1 MEAEKLKRLYLS
13 AKTQCRRVYRLRA
26 YGRDAA
32 NEVDTL
38 PAALYSPRTTKYIVL
53 ASWRLGVETEK
64 IWQR

>member
-1 MEAEKLKRLYLS
+1 MPQSLS
-13 AKTQCRRVYRLRA
+13 TSRLRRIV
-26 YGRDAA
+26 GRDAA

-53 ASWRLGVETEK
+53 ASWHLGVETEK